1 MFVRFDDTP
10 LIVDSLM
17 FGNTGHGV
25 LAQDIPSTG
34 DSGASF
40 LYNDITL
47 PADNNKSIRAL
58 VSNRPVVGNLFIYED
73 GSLTATGF
81 PDGIHTFNYQLYV
94 DGVATGS
101 LATVTM
107 EFATT
112 PFTGTITKLELPIQ
126 SKLLD
131 ITTGSSQSFSGTLT
145 KYDLNLSSKLL
156 EGSFGTVIP
165 FTGVVDKTSLNASYK
180 QLIGVFGS
188 SVPFVGDI
196 SKQNLSI
203 AGKELSITTGSA
215 GIPFTGVISK
225 QSISVSGKSLTI
237 FSGFNAD
244 INPLQLNAV
253 GKMLSMENQ
262 IYPIIPVERVFFLSK
277 QTSNFYKLR

>member
-10 LIVDSLM
+10 LIADSLI

-40 LYNDITL
+40 LYDDITL

-73 GSLTATGF
+73 GTFTATGF
-81 PDGIHTFNYQLYV
+81 PDGIHTFNYQLLV

-112 PFTGTITKLELPIQ
+112 PFTGTITK
-126 SKLLD
+126 
-131 ITTGSSQSFSGTLT
+131 
-145 KYDLNLSSKLL
+145 YDLNLSNKLL

-165 FTGVVDKTSLNASYK
+165 FTGVVGKTSLNASYK

-196 SKQNLSI
+196 SKQSLSV

-215 GIPFTGVISK
+215 GTPFIGVISK
-225 QSISVSGKSLTI
+225 QSIAVSNKSLTI

-244 INPLQLNAV
+244 INPLQLNVV

-262 IYPIIPVERVFFLSK
+262 TYPIIPVERVFFLSK
-277 QTSNFYKLR
+277 QSSNFYKIR